1 MAWQLYQGDCLEVL
15 KQYPDSYFDS
25 IVTDPPYELGFMGK
39 KWDSTGIA
47 YNIELWQEVLRV
59 LKPGGYL
66 LSFGG
71 TRTYHRMA
79 CAIEDAGFQV
89 RDMMQWI
96 YGCLSEDT
104 EILTINGWEH
114 YHKAIE
120 LHPVLCYNIDKDTF
134 EFCKPERSF
143 IYENKHT
150 AYRIQSDY
158 TDQIV
163 SRNHRCI
170 IERGGRKVF
179 AYAETLE
186 QQESVPV
193 LESLHDLPESIPNIY
208 EGTSIK
214 KQDLLKRVRQQ
225 ECRQEEHRENPARVM
240 RRQSTDNLCGMR
252 ETGVESQVMDEK
264 SGNTY
269 LQSSMQRNA
278 ERAGMEATRTQR
290 QGKLDGRIQEVGQ
303 EKNVGTEQPCMEGW
317 CNLFQNTRKLCWCKV
332 CSLSR
337 RICGNV
343 KKRRLCDGTPF
354 NSCANTGKMLKEV
367 GGGTPYRPQSSQQ
380 RTEQF
385 NAFCE
390 QSTAQK
396 VRSNRKTRTTLAT
409 ITPIEYHGNV
419 WCVQVPTGAFVAR
432 RNGHIFITGN
442 SGFPKSMDISKAIDK
457 KAGQNLNWFI
467 DYILEIAE
475 KRGIAKKELTML
487 FPSKNG
493 KPTGWLWNK
502 QKTQGITLEQ
512 YNKIKDYL
520 NLPFE
525 TIEEAE
531 REVIGTGKA
540 GLTSGTICNFAGETE
555 FAITAPAT
563 PEAQQ
568 WDGWGTALK
577 PAHEPIVVARKPIS
591 EKTIAE
597 NVMKWGTGGLNIDGC
612 RIGTEEIETYGKRK
626 GQGVF
631 LEWSKYTSP
640 EGYEGETHQ
649 GRFPANVI
657 LDEEAGKLLDEQS
670 GISKST
676 GGKGEKSKGALGKNV
691 YGKYANNKLATNAG
705 GLGDTGGASRFFYCA
720 KTSKKERGD
729 SKHPTVK
736 PLSLMRYL
744 CRLITPPEGIV
755 LDPFAG
761 SGTTLEAAILEG
773 FNVVGIEK
781 EHDYIPDIR
790 RRIERAQLNTQAL
803 EMNLF
808 LTK

>member
-1 MAWQLYQGDCLEVL
+1 MEFAKDHIKLFNSDCITAMKQL
-15 KQYPDSYFDS
+15 PDNSIDS
-25 IVTDPPYELGFMGK
+25 IVTDPPYGLSFMGK
-39 KWDSTGIA
+39 HWDYDVPGIDVWKEA
-47 YNIELWQEVLRV
+47 YRV
-59 LKPGGYL
+59 LKPGGHL

-89 RDMMQWI
+89 RDMIQWI

-252 ETGVESQVMDEK
+252 ETGVESQGMDEK

-290 QGKLDGRIQEVGQ
+290 QGKLDGRIREVGQ

-317 CNLFQNTRKLCWCKV
+317 RNLFQNTRKLCWCKV

-367 GGGTPYRPQSSQQ
+367 GGGTPYRPQPSQQ

-457 KAGQNLNWFI
+457 KFG
-467 DYILEIAE
+467 
-475 KRGIAKKELTML
+475 
-487 FPSKNG
+487 
-493 KPTGWLWNK
+493 
-502 QKTQGITLEQ
+502 
-512 YNKIKDYL
+512 
-520 NLPFE
+520 
-525 TIEEAE
+525 AE
-531 REVIGTGKA
+531 REVVGKSKRH
-540 GLTSGTICNFAGETE
+540 GGGKNFSSFGESLE
-555 FAITAPAT
+555 NNPHPDITAPST
-563 PEAQQ
+563 EEAKQYS
-568 WDGWGTALK
+568 GWGTALK
-577 PAHEPIVVARKPIS
+577 PANEPIVVARKPLS
-591 EKTIAE
+591 EKTVAE
-597 NVMKWGTGGLNIDGC
+597 NVLKWGTGGINIDGC
-612 RIGTEEIETYGKRK
+612 RVATNETRVGNPDKSNCNSVYGKGWQK
-626 GQGVF
+626 SG
-631 LEWSKYTSP
+631 TTP
-640 EGYEGETHQ
+640 PQ

-657 LDEEAGKLLDEQS
+657 HDGSEVVLREFPN
-670 GISKST
+670 
-676 GGKGEKSKGALGKNV
+676 GGAAAPVSRGMNGKSKGI
-691 YGKYANNKLATNAG
+691 YGDFAEK
-705 GLGDTGGASRFFYCA
+705 GDDGSSFYNDSGSVARFFYCA
-720 KTSKKERGD
+720 KASKSERERGLD
-729 SKHPTVK
+729 EFALRVKQTQMRGANGTGEKNFEGGFQDQIMRNTHPTVK
-736 PLSLMRYL
+736 PMALMRYL
-744 CRLITPPEGIV
+744 CRMVTPKGGTV
-755 LDPFAG
+755 LDPFMG
-761 SGTTLEAAILEG
+761 SGTTGIAAKVEG
-773 FNVVGIEK
+773 YSFIGIEREEEYCK
-781 EHDYIPDIR
+781 IAEA
-790 RRIERAQLNTQAL
+790 RIAAWEEEKIVIDTQQK
-803 EMNLF
+803 LF
-808 LTK
+808 

>member
-1 MAWQLYQGDCLEVL
+1 MAVYPGEETGEEEVMDRWLNKILLGLSEDVL
-15 KQYPDSYFDS
+15 KEMPDNSISS
-25 IVTDPPYELGFMGK
+25 IVTDPPYGLKFMGK
-39 KWDSTGIA
+39 KWDYDVPSVALWEEA
-47 YNIELWQEVLRV
+47 YRV
-59 LKPGGYL
+59 LKPGAHV

-71 TRTYHRMA
+71 TRTYHRMVVN
-79 CAIEDAGFQV
+79 IEDAGFEI
-89 RDMMQWI
+89 RDCIQWI

-317 CNLFQNTRKLCWCKV
+317 CNLFQNTRKLCWRKV

-442 SGFPKSMDISKAIDK
+442 SGFPKSLDIGKAIDK
-457 KAGQNLNWFI
+457 AAGKKRPSLGAAKGAGGNPKGYKTGSGGAFKAE
-467 DYILEIAE
+467 Y
-475 KRGIAKKELTML
+475 
-487 FPSKNG
+487 S
-493 KPTGWLWNK
+493 
-502 QKTQGITLEQ
+502 IT
-512 YNKIKDYL
+512 
-520 NLPFE
+520 
-525 TIEEAE
+525 
-531 REVIGTGKA
+531 V
-540 GLTSGTICNFAGETE
+540 
-555 FAITAPAT
+555 PAT
-563 PEAQQ
+563 PEAIKWQ
-568 WDGWGTALK
+568 GWGTALK
-577 PAHEPIVVARKPIS
+577 PAVEPICLARKPL
-591 EKTIAE
+591 EGTVAN
-597 NVMKWGTGGLNIDGC
+597 NVLKWGTGGLNIDGC
-612 RIGTEEIETYGKRK
+612 R
-626 GQGVF
+626 V
-631 LEWSKYTSP
+631 
-640 EGYEGETHQ
+640 EGESTRRNNRAEMGYHGGNLAGEYQ
-649 GRFPANVI
+649 TGSDAGRFPANVI
-657 LDEEAGKLLDEQS
+657 HDGSDEVLQHFPESNGQQGAV
-670 GISKST
+670 T
-676 GGKGEKSKGALGKNV
+676 GNEPSSSINNC
-691 YGKYANNKLATNAG
+691 YGQFNGRPATTPRN
-705 GLGDTGGASRFFYCA
+705 DTGSAARFFKQCNFTEDENEQRIKYCA
-720 KTSKKERGD
+720 KASTSERGD
-729 SKHPTVK
+729 GNNHPTVK
-736 PLSLMRYL
+736 PLNLIKYL
-744 CRLITPPEGIV
+744 IRLITPPDGIV
-755 LDPFAG
+755 LDMFGG
-761 SGTTLEAAILEG
+761 SGTTALACLDLG
-773 FNVVGIEK
+773 FPYIVIEK
-781 EHDYIPDIR
+781 EPDHVFIANE
-790 RRIERAQLNTQAL
+790 RIKQATRQER
-803 EMNLF
+803 LF
-808 LTK
+808 L